1 MPIQV
6 GARDARDNFS
16 DLVGRVYYSGETVIV
31 NRSGKPMVAM
41 ISVEL
46 YERLI
51 AEREARFA
59 VLERIRQQVPDVS
72 EEEVARDVAEAIAA
86 ARRRPHEP
94 A

>member
-6 GARDARDNFS
+6 GARDARDKLS
-16 DLVGRVYYSGETVIV
+16 DLMGRVYYSGETVIV

-46 YERLI
+46 YERLV
-51 AEREARFA
+51 AEREARFE
-59 VLERIRQQVPDVS
+59 VLERIRRQLPDVS
-72 EEEVARDVAEAIAA
+72 EEEAARDVAEAIAA
-86 ARRRPHEP
+86 ARRHPNEP

>member
-1 MPIQV
+1 MPIEV

-16 DLVGRVYYSGETVIV
+16 DLMGRVYYSGETVIV

-41 ISVEL
+41 ISVEM

-59 VLERIRQQVPDVS
+59 VLDRIRQQLPDVS
-72 EEEVARDVAEAIAA
+72 EEEVARDVADALAA
-86 ARRRPHEP
+86 ARRHPNEP